1 MWELTHKNLTR
12 KDFKLAAAAA
22 LVLTAVLAMTACSKG
37 SGEQGA
43 GGMGNMPPPQVGVVA
58 VQPQSLPVTFEYTG
72 QTLGSK
78 EVEVR
83 ARIGGIIEKR
93 LYTEGAAVQAGQ
105 VLFELDPKPLQAQ
118 VAAAEA
124 DVATAEAR
132 AAQSTRE
139 AARLKPL
146 LADRAV
152 SQQEYDNMVSDQQ
165 IAAAGVLSAKAH
177 LQELRLNLGYT
188 KVIAP
193 VSGMSGRALK
203 SEGSLVSTTDSLL
216 TTLVQLNPL
225 YVGFGPSENE
235 QNAIDRDVANG
246 TLQLPKSGFEVEVRG
261 IEGGLLAK
269 GGRINFTDSH
279 VNNQT
284 GTVEMRAELPNAN
297 GKLKAGQFVRVALH
311 GAVRPTAIVVPQ
323 GAVLEGPQSK
333 IVMTVAKDKDGKDV
347 VAPRPVEV
355 GEWATLDGVGGKPGT
370 KVWVITKGLA
380 AGDRVILDN
389 FVKLRPGAPV
399 TPVSPEVSAA
409 AQFAPAAQAD
419 HK

>member
-1 MWELTHKNLTR
+1 MR

-22 LVLTAVLAMTACSKG
+22 LVVAALLAMAGCSKS
-37 SGEQGA
+37 SGEQGQ
-43 GGMGNMPPPQVGVVA
+43 GGMGNMPPPQVGVIT
-58 VQPQSLPVTFEYTG
+58 VQPQNVPVTFEYTG
-72 QTLGSK
+72 QTQGSK

-83 ARIGGIIEKR
+83 ARVGGIIEKR
-93 LYTEGAAVQAGQ
+93 TYVEGAQVEAGQ
-105 VLFELDPKPLQAQ
+105 VMFELDPKPLQAQ
-118 VAAAEA
+118 VAASEAEL
-124 DVATAEAR
+124 ATADAR
-132 AAQSTRE
+132 ATQATRE
-139 AARLKPL
+139 ASRLKPL
-146 LADRAV
+146 LEDRAV
-152 SQQEYDNMVSDQQ
+152 SQQDYDNAVSNQQ
-165 IAAAGVLSAKAH
+165 IAAAGVLSAKAQ

-188 KVIAP
+188 RVVAP
-193 VSGMSGRALK
+193 VSGLSGREMK
-203 SEGSLVSTTDSLL
+203 SVGSLVTPTDSLL

-235 QNAIDRDVANG
+235 QNAIERDVVSG
-246 TLQLPKSGFEVEVRG
+246 SLQLPKNGFEVEIRG
-261 IEGGLLAK
+261 VEGGVLAK
-269 GGRINFTDSH
+269 GGRMNFTDSR

-284 GTVEMRAELPNAN
+284 GTVEMRAELSNPG
-297 GKLKAGQFVRVALH
+297 GKLKGGQFVRVALH
-311 GAVRPTAIVVPQ
+311 GAVRPAAIVVPQ

-355 GEWATLDGVGGKPGT
+355 GEWATLDGVGGKPAT

-409 AQFAPAAQAD
+409 
-419 HK
+419 

>member
-1 MWELTHKNLTR
+1 MR
-12 KDFKLAAAAA
+12 VIMRRDFKLAAAAA
-22 LVLTAVLAMTACSKG
+22 LVMSALMVITGCSKG
-37 SGEQGA
+37 SGDQGH

-58 VQPQSLPVTFEYTG
+58 VQPQNVPVTFEYTG
-72 QTLGSK
+72 QTFGSK

-83 ARIGGIIEKR
+83 ARVGGIIERR

-105 VLFELDPKPLQAQ
+105 VMFELDPKPLQAQ
-118 VAAAEA
+118 AAAAEA
-124 DVATAEAR
+124 EVATAEAR
-132 AAQSTRE
+132 AAQATRE

-152 SQQEYDNMVSDQQ
+152 SQQEYDNTVSNQQ
-165 IAAAGVLSAKAH
+165 IAAAGLLSAKAQ

-203 SEGSLVSTTDSLL
+203 SEGSLVTTADSLL

-246 TLQLPKSGFEVEVRG
+246 TLQLPKAGAFEVEIRG
-261 IEGGLLAK
+261 TEGGVLAK
-269 GGRINFTDSH
+269 GGRLNFTDSR
-279 VNNQT
+279 VSSQT
-284 GTVEMRAELPNAN
+284 GTVEMRAELPNP
-297 GKLKAGQFVRVALH
+297 GGRLKAGQFVRVALH
-311 GAVRPTAIVVPQ
+311 GAVRPNAIVVPQ

-333 IVMTVAKDKDGKDV
+333 IVMTVGKDKDGKAV

-355 GEWATLDGVGGKPGT
+355 GEWATLDGVGGKPAT

-380 AGDRVILDN
+380 AGDQVILDN

-409 AQFAPAAQAD
+409 AQSAPAAQAD

>member
-1 MWELTHKNLTR
+1 MR
-12 KDFKLAAAAA
+12 KDFKSAIAVALVSAAA
-22 LVLTAVLAMTACSKG
+22 VAVTACSKS
-37 SGEQGA
+37 SGEQGG
-43 GGMGNMPPPQVGVVA
+43 GGMHNMPPPQVGVVA
-58 VQPQSLPVTFEYTG
+58 VQPVSVPVTFEYTG

-105 VLFELDPKPLQAQ
+105 VMFELDPKPLQAQ

-124 DVATAEAR
+124 DLATADAR
-132 AAQSTRE
+132 AAQASRE

-152 SQQEYDNMVSDQQ
+152 SQQEYDNTVSNEQ
-165 IAAAGVLSAKAH
+165 IAAAGVLAAKAR

-188 KVIAP
+188 KVVAP
-193 VSGMSGRALK
+193 VSGVSGRALR
-203 SEGSLVSTTDSLL
+203 SEGSLVSSADSLL

-246 TLQLPKSGFEVEVRG
+246 SLQLPKNGAFEIEIRG
-261 IEGGLLAK
+261 GDGSLLAK
-269 GGRINFTDSH
+269 GGRLNFTDSH
-279 VNNQT
+279 VSNTT
-284 GTVEMRAELPNAN
+284 GTVEMRAELPNP
-297 GKLKAGQFVRVALH
+297 GSRLKAGQFVRVALH
-311 GAVRPTAIVVPQ
+311 GAQRQNAIVVPQ
-323 GAVLEGPQSK
+323 GAVLEGPQGK

-355 GEWATLDGVGGKPGT
+355 GEWATLDGTNGKPAS

-380 AGDRVILDN
+380 AGDQVILDN

-399 TPVSPEVSAA
+399 VPVSPEVSAA
-409 AQFAPAAQAD
+409 AQSAPAAQTD